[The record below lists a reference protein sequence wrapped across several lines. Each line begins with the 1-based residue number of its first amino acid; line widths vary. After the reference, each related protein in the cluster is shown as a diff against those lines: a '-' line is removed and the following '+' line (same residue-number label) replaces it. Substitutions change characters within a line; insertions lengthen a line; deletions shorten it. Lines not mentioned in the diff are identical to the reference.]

1 MTFRQG
7 ALVLV
12 MAGLLGG
19 CVAPAKKSAP
29 VPTTAVCPAENA
41 MVQTTLYFG
50 LSRPAGKD
58 ITAQEWQQFVDRD
71 VTPRFREGL
80 TVFDARGQWLG
91 NDGNVAREQS
101 KALMLIHGKNG
112 DSEEGIEALRHL
124 YKSRFAQ
131 ESVMRVDQPVCVHF

>member
-19 CVAPAKKSAP
+19 CVAPAKKSPP
-29 VPTTAVCPAENA
+29 VPTAAVCPAENA

-58 ITAQEWQQFVDRD
+58 ITARSGSSLLTATSRRAFV
-71 VTPRFREGL
+71 
-80 TVFDARGQWLG
+80 RG
-91 NDGNVAREQS
+91 
-101 KALMLIHGKNG
+101 
-112 DSEEGIEALRHL
+112 
-124 YKSRFAQ
+124 
-131 ESVMRVDQPVCVHF
+131 